1 VTARE
6 PSLSVLSYD
15 DLPPGSDLRREYH
28 PSFGQPGTTVTITV
42 PGGEI
47 PPDLRRRESGTAMVR
62 AAAVAAVLVLIL
74 GFAAFGVYRDNL
86 RRLEPGLRLGAQ
98 ILAIAFTLGLFLLVW
113 RIDRDARLEAL
124 SKARRQSTVLHADCN
139 ELLVETAGPHGQAS
153 HRLAAERIRGFAV
166 ARVVSHDAGLL
177 LIALPWLVVH
187 LDDGPSLYLIPG
199 REAAEVRWVIV
210 SLQRALQGGHG
221 SSPKLG

>member
-1 VTARE
+1 VAAPE
-6 PSLSVLSYD
+6 PSPSVLVYD

-28 PSFGQPGTTVTITV
+28 PSSGESGTTVTITV

-74 GFAAFGVYRDNL
+74 GFAAFGVYRNNL
-86 RRLEPGLRLGAQ
+86 RRLDPWLRLGAQ
-98 ILAIAFTLGLFLLVW
+98 GLAIAFTLGLFVLIW
-113 RIDRDARLEAL
+113 RIDRDARLDSL
-124 SKARRQSTVLHADCN
+124 GKARRQSTVLHADGR
-139 ELLVETAGPHGQAS
+139 ELLVETAGPYGQAS
-153 HRLAAERIRGFAV
+153 HRLAGERVRGFGV

-177 LIALPWLVVH
+177 MSALPWLVIH
-187 LDDGPSLYLIPG
+187 LDDGPSLHLLPG
-199 REAAEVRWVIV
+199 REAAEIQWVIV
-210 SLQRALQGGHG
+210 SVQRALQGGDG